1 MRPTPANMLT
11 PEYLRWLA
19 KGHDTGPGKPSFLD
33 HPLHPEFVALVTDA
47 RSLLTAAVEASLQR
61 DGSVASAAYAI
72 RMKMFSDIMTRR
84 CNRLAFALS
93 SKAKKS

>member
-19 KGHDTGPGKPSFLD
+19 MAHGTGPDKPSFSD
-33 HPLHPEFVALVTDA
+33 HPLHSEFVALVTDA

-72 RMKMFSDIMTRR
+72 RMRMFSEIMTHR
-84 CNRLAFALS
+84 CNGLASALL
-93 SKAKKS
+93 SKAKRS